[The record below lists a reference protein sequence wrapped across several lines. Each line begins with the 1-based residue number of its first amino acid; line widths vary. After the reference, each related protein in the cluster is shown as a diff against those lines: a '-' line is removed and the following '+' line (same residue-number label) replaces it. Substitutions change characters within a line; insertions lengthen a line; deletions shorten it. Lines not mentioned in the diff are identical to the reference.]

1 MQQRYALAWSCVHP
15 HIVWVR
21 DDETRGAFYY
31 AAFLGSSFRFAG
43 CFLLEEVAAFRV
55 FGMLGASWLFAFY
68 GAFIGDLRHRVKGQ
82 ERILGT
88 RRRTR
93 RDGFGLSGCAAALPR
108 AQQPHHYHVKHEA
121 RGGVLCTPA
130 REKKKL

>member
-1 MQQRYALAWSCVHP
+1 MRRFWGLLFVLQVASA
-15 HIVWVR
+15 
-21 DDETRGAFYY
+21 RGGGGFP
-31 AAFLGSSFRFAG
+31 
-43 CFLLEEVAAFRV
+43 RV
-55 FGMLGASWLFAFY
+55 FWMLGASWLFAFY

-121 RGGVLCTPA
+121 RGGVLHPGE
-130 REKKKL
+130 REETLGPGAGVDLGGRVLCA